1 MKLDKTIIEELGDD
15 PASEAAA
22 DARADA
28 DARAGRL
35 IDHGAMTRWLR
46 SWGTGE
52 RAPKPT
58 AGD

>member
-46 SWGTGE
+46 SWGTGK

>member
-35 IDHGAMTRWLR
+35 VDHDAMKRWLR
-46 SWGTGE
+46 SWGTPN
-52 RAPKPT
+52 RAAKPT